1 MIFGVSVYIRAN
13 IFIAIFAE
21 APPNM
26 AQREHWKSRI
36 GFILAAVGSA
46 VGLGNIWRFPYE
58 AAANGG
64 AAFLLV
70 DIIAILAIGLPAM
83 LVEFSIGRRARKN
96 VVDAY
101 GFDGHKAWKLA
112 GVLALF
118 TGFWILSYYSVV
130 GGWVIRYIVGSAT
143 GAYFGNPEGYF
154 GTVSAGP
161 EALAFAGLFL
171 AVTIGIVALGVERGI
186 EIGNRVMVP
195 SVVLMMVGLAIWAAT
210 LPGAGAGY
218 EFFLQP
224 DFAHLA
230 ANWQTIVPAAVGEVL
245 FTLSLGM
252 GAMITYSSY
261 IEGDESLVT
270 DGLAIV
276 TVNTF
281 IGVLAGLVVFPL
293 LFAQGIDPGDP
304 GAGAIFISV
313 ATAFESL
320 PAGRLL
326 GVLFYAVVLIA
337 AISSAISLLEV
348 VVAYFVDNYD
358 IDRRILAAGLGLT
371 SFLVGIPTALDT
383 NTLGLYDG
391 IASNILLPLGVFF
404 ATLYVGWVYG
414 RDAITELS
422 RGAQEGL
429 SRLWLWH
436 VRIGLLAA
444 VIMTLVLSFA
454 KYFGL

>member
-1 MIFGVSVYIRAN
+1 M
-13 IFIAIFAE
+13 AE
-21 APPNM
+21 
-26 AQREHWKSRI
+26 REQWKSRL

-101 GFDGHKAWKLA
+101 GLDGHKAWKLA
-112 GVLALF
+112 GALALF

-130 GGWVIRYIVGSAT
+130 GGWVIRYLFGSLT
-143 GAYFGNPEGYF
+143 GAYFADPSGYF
-154 GTVSAGP
+154 GVVASGYD
-161 EALAFAGLFL
+161 ALAFAGIFL
-171 AVTIGIVALGVERGI
+171 AIVIGIVALGVERGI
-186 EIGNRVMVP
+186 ELGNRVMVP

-224 DFAHLA
+224 DFGHLA
-230 ANWQTIVPAAVGEVL
+230 ANWQSIVPAAVGEVL

-261 IEGDESLVT
+261 IDGDESLVT

-304 GAGAIFISV
+304 GPGAIFISV

-320 PAGRLL
+320 PAGNLL
-326 GVLFYAVVLIA
+326 GALFYAVVLIA

-348 VVAYFVDNYD
+348 VVSYFVDNYD
-358 IDRRILAAGLGLT
+358 IDRRVLSAGLGFA
-371 SFLVGIPTALDT
+371 SFLIGIPTALNT
-383 NTLGLYDG
+383 GTLGTYDS
-391 IASNILLPLGVFF
+391 IASSVLLPLGVFL

-414 RDAITELS
+414 REAIVELS
-422 RGAQEGL
+422 RGTKERL
-429 SRLWLWH
+429 PVLWLWH
-436 VRIGLLAA
+436 VRISLLAA
-444 VIMTLVLSFA
+444 VLMTLVLSFTEF
-454 KYFGL
+454 FGSL